1 MKGLEEEQDGGNM
14 GVAGLGTT
22 AGWCCWKSKFVYS
35 TVIGVRASGG
45 RKFCGKCGGL
55 GGGRNQSKVG
65 LIENSEW
72 MTFRSCWNMKNSL
85 NL

>member
-1 MKGLEEEQDGGNM
+1 MVKGSEEEQGGGNM
-14 GVAGLGTT
+14 GVAGLGMT
-22 AGWCCWKSKFVYS
+22 AGWWWRWIFAYS
-35 TVIGVRASGG
+35 PVIGVRASGG
-45 RKFCGKCGGL
+45 RKFCGKCGGR

-72 MTFRSCWNMKNSL
+72 MTFRSCWNMNLL

>member
-1 MKGLEEEQDGGNM
+1 M
-14 GVAGLGTT
+14 
-22 AGWCCWKSKFVYS
+22 AGWHHRLNGPEFDAYS
-35 TVIGVRASGG
+35 PVIGVRASGG

-72 MTFRSCWNMKNSL
+72 MTFRSCWNMNLL